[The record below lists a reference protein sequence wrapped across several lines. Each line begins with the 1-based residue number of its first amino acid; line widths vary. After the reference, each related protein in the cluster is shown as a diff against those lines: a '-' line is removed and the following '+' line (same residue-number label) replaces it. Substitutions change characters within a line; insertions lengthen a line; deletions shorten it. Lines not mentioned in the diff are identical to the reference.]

1 MRSLGPWSLS
11 WAHPARNDRGMSDDG
26 PFPREREQPPTM
38 PADTMPSDSTPSD
51 LMPSDLMPSD
61 SSAVAGSTR
70 AGSDASPTRWTSAGG
85 GVEPRRL
92 FPLVPR
98 RQTPRL
104 LVEVDGSPAS
114 QGALIWA
121 LREAA
126 RREGTVVA
134 VTVLDDPPE
143 TPLGAHSSRRDHAAA
158 LERID
163 AQVLRAIAETGVQG
177 RARTSVIDRAVFEAL
192 TAAAHGADLVVVG
205 PEGKTLLR
213 PAVPRPPGRRLA
225 RGA

>member
-51 LMPSDLMPSD
+51 LMPSD

-70 AGSDASPTRWTSAGG
+70 AGSDASPTRWPSAGG

-121 LREAA
+121 FREAA

-143 TPLGAHSSRRDHAAA
+143 TPLGAHSSRRHHAAA

-163 AQVLRAIAETGVQG
+163 A
-177 RARTSVIDRAVFEAL
+177 
-192 TAAAHGADLVVVG
+192 
-205 PEGKTLLR
+205 
-213 PAVPRPPGRRLA
+213 
-225 RGA
+225 